1 MNQKFT
7 QLRNNDLIVSQTIK
21 DRMAMYQID
30 SYGQNEKIV
39 PIGTQKLHYD
49 LSRGH
54 KPTILLIDDEKEF
67 PYKLSKCLQWS
78 LLLTVNDISVATRLL
93 KDTMP
98 DLIVVN
104 MMTTGVSGFD
114 FVRNVKRN
122 KHTMQI
128 PFVMLSANAST
139 DEQIRGLKCG
149 VNMYLP
155 IPCELNYLSVVI
167 NSLLEQKQML
177 KEFYTT
183 SASTYS
189 YSYGHLISAED
200 RNFIAKVTEIVDQ
213 NMDDSDFNTNKLA
226 ELMGLSRR
234 SLYRKF
240 GSAKLPSVNLFIREY
255 RIQAAAKLL
264 CTTLLTVS
272 EVMYKTGFE
281 TRSLF
286 YSEFRKHFHTTPKAY
301 RQQHLVKDETL

>member
-30 SYGQNEKIV
+30 SYGQNEKIA
-39 PIGTQKLHYD
+39 PIGTLKLHYD

-54 KPTILLIDDEKEF
+54 KSTILLIDDEKEF
-67 PYKLSKCLQWS
+67 PYKLSKCLQGS

-189 YSYGHLISAED
+189 YSYGTPYKCRRQELYCKSD
-200 RNFIAKVTEIVDQ
+200 RNRRPKYGRFRLQYQQIGRADGLEPPQFI
-213 NMDDSDFNTNKLA
+213 
-226 ELMGLSRR
+226 
-234 SLYRKF
+234 
-240 GSAKLPSVNLFIREY
+240 
-255 RIQAAAKLL
+255 
-264 CTTLLTVS
+264 S
-272 EVMYKTGFE
+272 EVWQ
-281 TRSLF
+281 
-286 YSEFRKHFHTTPKAY
+286 RKVAIGQFVHP
-301 RQQHLVKDETL
+301 